1 MNLGFPFNL
10 TAKHMDKAK
19 TLILIRGLPGS
30 GKTSFAE
37 LLSEGGKYP
46 VFSVD
51 SYFTNKDTGE
61 YLFNYKENHLAYKEC
76 ENNTKQA
83 MQSSVEKIFIDHT
96 FTLDWEIEPYF
107 KLASSYGYLVFAFTL
122 ENRHNGENVHG
133 LTDEQLLKMAKSYK
147 LELLPER
154 LREKK

>member
-1 MNLGFPFNL
+1 
-10 TAKHMDKAK
+10 MDKRK

-37 LLSEGGKYP
+37 LLSEDGKYP

-61 YLFNYKENHLAYKEC
+61 YRFNYKENHLAYKEC
-76 ENNTKQA
+76 EQNAKQA
-83 MQSSVEKIFIDHT
+83 MESSVEKIFVDNT

-107 KLASSYGYLVFAFTL
+107 KLASSYGYSVFTLTL
-122 ENRHNGENVHG
+122 ENRHNGENVHE
-133 LTDEQLLKMAKSYK
+133 LTDEQLIKMAKTYK

-154 LREKK
+154 LRGKSKD